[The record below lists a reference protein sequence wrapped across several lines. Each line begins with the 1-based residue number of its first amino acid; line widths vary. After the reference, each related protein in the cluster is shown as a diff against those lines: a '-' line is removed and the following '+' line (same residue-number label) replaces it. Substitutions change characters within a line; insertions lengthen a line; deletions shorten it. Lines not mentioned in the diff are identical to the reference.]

1 MATWN
6 PIFQDSRSTALV
18 HTGAGRLFQPLSLVD
33 HLKSG
38 DCGWTI
44 RSTTGYWLG
53 LTSIKY
59 PDLITEQQF
68 RTIQGRR
75 SRGNQRQHGHVCV
88 CVCVTPWSTV
98 FLQKLLSPQLLKK
111 FPSHYRIQRFIT
123 VFTTAR
129 HLSIFW
135 GEAITAILTLSAY
148 SLKIHFNITLTPTPL
163 SFRFT
168 PTKTLYAF
176 TSHHTF
182 LMPRPSQTLWFD
194 NQHRIWWGVS
204 HYAVFSGLLLP
215 PPSYARISSS
225 APSAM
230 WTPQCARPNV
240 TLMWNKQSNNSSIHF
255 NLYILRQQRG
265 RETKITKYYL
275 QYFQRCNT
283 QVFLCST

>member
-1 MATWN
+1 MHIRNHTLYCKPCSPRNLGRVHLALTGFHRSLYLIKTCHHFCTSMGQTNCFASLTLASHCHCSDTMATWN

-68 RTIQGRR
+68 RTIQGRS
-75 SRGNQRQHGHVCV
+75 SRGNQRSHGHVCV
-88 CVCVTPWSTV
+88 CVCVTPRSTV
-98 FLQKLLSPQLLKK
+98 FLQNLVSPQLLKNC
-111 FPSHYRIQRFIT
+111 PSHCGIQRFIT

-129 HLSIFW
+129 HLSLFW
-135 GEAITAILTLSAY
+135 GVAITAILTLSAY
-148 SLKIHFNITLTPTPL
+148 YLKIHFNITLTPTPL

-176 TSHHTF
+176 TFPPYVPHAPPISNA
-182 LMPRPSQTLWFD
+182 L
-194 NQHRIWWGVS
+194 IW
-204 HYAVFSGLLLP
+204 
-215 PPSYARISSS
+215 
-225 APSAM
+225 
-230 WTPQCARPNV
+230 
-240 TLMWNKQSNNSSIHF
+240 
-255 NLYILRQQRG
+255 
-265 RETKITKYYL
+265 
-275 QYFQRCNT
+275 
-283 QVFLCST
+283 